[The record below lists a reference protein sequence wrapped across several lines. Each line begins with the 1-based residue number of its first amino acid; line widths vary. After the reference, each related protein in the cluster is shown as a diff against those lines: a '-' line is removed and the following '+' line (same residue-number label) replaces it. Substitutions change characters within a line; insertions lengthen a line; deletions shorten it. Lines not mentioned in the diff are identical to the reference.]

1 MLRILSTRSLRL
13 GTSSLSKQAS
23 SRIYQDLWASRIHS
37 LVQLASDH
45 SPKKAV
51 AMESFKQRRKGV
63 PGSKPHVGI
72 VGAGLAGLR
81 CADILLQ
88 NGFQVTIIEGRD
100 RIGGRL
106 YQERLGNGRLVDMG
120 PNWIH
125 GTDDNPMLDLA
136 KQTGTAV
143 GTWDLTSY
151 VFNEEGSL
159 LPVQEGEAYATLVW
173 DIIQD
178 AFIHSNKS
186 SADIDASISLL
197 DFFKEKVVEKIPES
211 EDNFQKKRETVL
223 QMSEMWGTF
232 VGSAVGRQS
241 LKFFWLEECIEGE
254 NLFCAGTYE
263 KILQEVARPAL
274 SHASI
279 QFESVADKI
288 SYRTDQDDQVRVQL
302 KGGRTLA
309 FDEVVVTCPL
319 GWLKRNLTAFD
330 PPLPSML
337 TKAIGSIGYGSL
349 EKVYISFPKAF
360 WLPAEGD
367 GRRVQ
372 GFAQWIAPSYHAEN
386 ARGWNQE
393 VVELASIA
401 PEVAHPTLL
410 FYIYGEQSDY
420 LTAKVAEL
428 DGADKKDAFLLD
440 FFKPYYSR
448 LPQYSEE
455 SPDCQ
460 PVCCLSTNWVR
471 DELAGHGSYCNFQV
485 GLANGDEDIKTM
497 RQGLPEQGL
506 WLAGEH
512 TAPFVALG
520 TATGAYWSGESVGKR
535 IAEAYEHSVEV
546 AP

>member
-1 MLRILSTRSLRL
+1 
-13 GTSSLSKQAS
+13 
-23 SRIYQDLWASRIHS
+23 
-37 LVQLASDH
+37 
-45 SPKKAV
+45 
-51 AMESFKQRRKGV
+51 MESFKQRRKGG

-88 NGFQVTIIEGRD
+88 HGFQVTIIEGRD

-106 YQERLGNGRLVDMG
+106 YQQRLGNGHLVDMG

-136 KQTGTAV
+136 KKTGTAV

-151 VFNEEGSL
+151 VFEEAGSL
-159 LPVQEGEAYATLVW
+159 LPVQEGEKYSTLVW

-178 AFIHSNKS
+178 AFIHSNNS
-186 SADIDASISLL
+186 SADIDDKISLL

-211 EDNFQKKRETVL
+211 EDNFQKKREMVL

-263 KILQEVARPAL
+263 KILEEVSRPAL
-274 SHASI
+274 SHATI

-288 SYRTDQDDQVRVQL
+288 SYRTEPDDQVRVQL
-302 KGGRTLA
+302 KGGQSLA
-309 FDEVVVTCPL
+309 FDELV
-319 GWLKRNLTAFD
+319 
-330 PPLPSML
+330 
-337 TKAIGSIGYGSL
+337 AIGAIGYGSL

-386 ARGWNQE
+386 PRGWNQE

-428 DGADKKDAFLLD
+428 DGTDKKEAFLRD

-485 GLANGDEDIKTM
+485 GLANGDEDIKAM

-520 TATGAYWSGESVGKR
+520 TATGAYWSGEAVGKR
-535 IAEAYEHSVEV
+535 IAEAYSPDV

>member
-1 MLRILSTRSLRL
+1 MDAYAMYPV
-13 GTSSLSKQAS
+13 SLSKQSS
-23 SRIYQDLWASRIHS
+23 SRIYQDLWATRLHS

-45 SPKKAV
+45 SLNSRAA
-51 AMESFKQRRKGV
+51 AMDSFKQRIKSG
-63 PGSKPHVGI
+63 PGAKPHVGI

-88 NGFQVTIIEGRD
+88 HGFQVTIVEGRN

-106 YQERLGNGRLVDMG
+106 HQQRLGNGHLVDMG

-143 GTWDLTSY
+143 GSWDVTSY
-151 VFNEEGSL
+151 VFDQSGTL
-159 LPVQEGEAYATLVW
+159 LPVPEGEACATMVW

-178 AFIHSNKS
+178 AFVHSNRA
-186 SADIDASISLL
+186 SADIDAESSLL

-211 EDNFQKKRETVL
+211 EEGFREKRETVL

-254 NLFCAGTYE
+254 NLFCAGTYQ
-263 KILQEVARPAL
+263 KILQEVAKPAL
-274 SHASI
+274 SGAKI
-279 QFESVADKI
+279 QFDSVAAKM
-288 SYRTDQDDQVRVQL
+288 SYRTEPGADVRLEL
-302 KGGRTLA
+302 KSGQTLM
-309 FDEVVVTCPL
+309 FDELVVTCPL
-319 GWLKRNLTAFD
+319 GWLKRNLAAFD
-330 PPLPSML
+330 PPLPPML
-337 TKAIGSIGYGSL
+337 AKSIGSIGYGCL

-372 GFAQWIAPSYHAEN
+372 GFAQWIAPNYHAEN
-386 ARGWNQE
+386 PRGWNQE

-401 PEVAHPTLL
+401 PEAAHPTLL
-410 FYIYGEQSDY
+410 FYVYGEQSEY
-420 LTAKVAEL
+420 LTAKVAEM
-428 DGADKKDAFLLD
+428 GAREKKEAFLLD

-448 LPQYSEE
+448 LPQYSQD
-455 SPDCQ
+455 SADCQ
-460 PVCCLSTNWVR
+460 PVCCLATDWVR
-471 DELAGHGSYCNFQV
+471 DELAGNGSYCNFQV
-485 GLANGDEDIKTM
+485 GLDHGDEDIKAM
-497 RQGLPEQGL
+497 RHGLPEHGL

-520 TATGAYWSGESVGKR
+520 TATGAYWSGESMPNK
-535 IAEAYEHSVEV
+535 
-546 AP
+546 